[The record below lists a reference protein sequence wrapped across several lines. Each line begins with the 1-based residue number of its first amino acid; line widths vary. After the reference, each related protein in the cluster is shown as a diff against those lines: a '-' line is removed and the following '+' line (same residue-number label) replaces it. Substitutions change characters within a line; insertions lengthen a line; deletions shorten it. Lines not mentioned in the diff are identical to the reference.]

1 MQGAQV
7 QSLVRELRSHMLCG
21 AAKKL
26 FLNKQKEK
34 AIASFLA
41 ISIQFR
47 NISGSMERVLRRDY
61 LPADS
66 CTEKLTLRGRF
77 LVWFEN
83 WGTQSLAV
91 GLNPQ
96 FPRGSLRCSDL

>member
-1 MQGAQV
+1 MQGVQV

-21 AAKKL
+21 TAKKL

-47 NISGSMERVLRRDY
+47 SKERVLRRDY
-61 LPADS
+61 LLADS

-77 LVWFEN
+77 VVWFVN
-83 WGTQSLAV
+83 WGTQSLVV
-91 GLNPQ
+91 GSNPQ